1 MKKFYLKEVRLE
13 LSKIKH
19 IKGVKIVELYELFEE
34 KFSSNST
41 KFISDEIF
49 AQMLKS
55 DCNLEF
61 QNDSEVVLKNEF
73 FKSQEFI
80 ENENKIYNFQYVK
93 NIFKEEVNE
102 NILLIYKI
110 IHDYQEL
117 NYTFISKMLK
127 KLLDINND
135 IKQVAHYCKDLKA
148 YNFIDIIM
156 SQNNNNEKIIRINT
170 KQTYNKDIKP
180 IIIQEETIIQVKNN
194 LRKLKCSYK
203 KLEINEKEGELLK
216 TINEDY
222 ISPAKSICMKNYIQ
236 ERFSLVID
244 NSNVENNI
252 LFHLYLFQ
260 KLSSNEI
267 TLLSGMLGREKTV
280 GRILTKMEK
289 DNLLSRSAERK
300 GKVFSFLYYLN
311 KSFKVPER
319 FRELKESLKTQLNS
333 DGSINFNNR
342 DIIIEE
348 ANIKTLE
355 IKEENTEMHDIVI
368 PDTVNEI
375 KDYDTDSE
383 FELDEEHKVDVKNEV
398 SSPQSKKESKKKLK
412 EKETFAPVR
421 CDSKNMVDIIDLNSE
436 EFKFIIDCI
445 RRDSYKYTNITK
457 KYPLILESKL
467 GDLNKEQKI
476 EIILDYFYNNLER
489 IGAKSFSNISFNRYL
504 FCLNVIR
511 EKKVIN
517 QIDLKKSII
526 NDLESNNYGYQIDRK
541 TLRNILVNLEKIG
554 LIKLADF
561 KLTISNKNY
570 KYFQDKT
577 ELNQLKSIAIR
588 RDIHESEEKLIEI
601 INKDIRRLPIKKHVK
616 KRLRKKVPANDIV
629 EEVLQGCKLEMSVEK
644 IREGNR
650 EKFVSLLVN
659 KIEGKKPYFFHNFF
673 YALRSI
679 FFVNNNLKFL
689 FSIEAGINKPLL
701 FNFIDNSKIGNII
714 LPKYIRDNYTKYLNN
729 NHDEKRISSN
739 GTDLSNNIDTLASV
753 IINEDKEKE
762 SERDVYLFSNSYKNT
777 SICIKNYVKEMHK
790 TIIPNNKDLE
800 FSNKYLRINR
810 SSNLSVINDF
820 NKNIANLPKFSFD
833 FFINNNFSQES
844 EEFATFLSKKRSKI
858 KKDNKE
864 AFDCHNLIDI
874 FSFLQRIYFHPK
886 ISIKNLR
893 AVTTS
898 KVNFEKFLVYF
909 QKLGLIQIQEIG
921 SEDNKDYSIEL
932 DKNILLF
939 IDIL

>member
-19 IKGVKIVELYELFEE
+19 LKGVKICELYDFLEE
-34 KFSSNST
+34 KFSSHST
-41 KFISDEIF
+41 KFISNEIF
-49 AQMLKS
+49 THMLKS
-55 DCNLEF
+55 DNFLEIL
-61 QNDSEVVLKNEF
+61 NDSDVAIKSEFLKT
-73 FKSQEFI
+73 QEYI

-110 IHDYQEL
+110 IHDYEEL

-156 SQNNNNEKIIRINT
+156 SQNNNNEKIIRINK
-170 KQTYNKDIKP
+170 KQTSDKENKP
-180 IIIQEETIIQVKNN
+180 IIIEQETIIQVKNN

-203 KLEINEKEGELLK
+203 KLDVNEKEAELLR

-222 ISPAKSICMKNYIQ
+222 ISPAKSINMKNYIQ
-236 ERFSLVID
+236 ERFSLIID
-244 NSNVENNI
+244 NANVENNI

-289 DNLLSRSAERK
+289 DNLISRSAERK

-319 FRELKESLKTQLNS
+319 FREMKENFQKELNS
-333 DGSINFNNR
+333 DRNINFNNN

-348 ANIKTLE
+348 ANIKTFG
-355 IKEENTEMHDIVI
+355 IKEEDEEMHDIVI
-368 PDTVNEI
+368 PDNFNEI
-375 KDYDTDSE
+375 KDCDTDSE
-383 FELDEEHKVDVKNEV
+383 FEIDEEHKKDEKNKV
-398 SSPQSKKESKKKLK
+398 LSPQSKKESKKKSK
-412 EKETFAPVR
+412 ERETFAPVKY
-421 CDSKNMVDIIDLNSE
+421 DSKNMVDIIDLNNE
-436 EFKFIIDCI
+436 ELRFIIDCI
-445 RRDSYKYTNITK
+445 KKDSSKYTNIIK
-457 KYPLILESKL
+457 KYPFLLESIL

-504 FCLNVIR
+504 YCLNVIR

-616 KRLRKKVPANDIV
+616 KRLRKKIPANEIV
-629 EEVLQGCKLEMSVEK
+629 EKVLQGCKLEMSVEK

-650 EKFVSLLVN
+650 EQFVNLLVN
-659 KIEGKKPYFFHNFF
+659 KIEGKKAYFFQNFF
-673 YALRSI
+673 YALRNI

-701 FNFIDNSKIGNII
+701 FNFIDNSRIGNII
-714 LPKYIRDNYTKYLNN
+714 LPRYLRNKYSKYLNN
-729 NHDEKRISSN
+729 IDDVKKISSN
-739 GTDLSNNIDTLASV
+739 CTDLSNNIDTLASV
-753 IINEDKEKE
+753 INEDKEKE
-762 SERDVYLFSNSYKNT
+762 WERDGCLFSNSYKNT
-777 SICIKNYVKEMHK
+777 SIFIKNYVKEMHK
-790 TIIPNNKDLE
+790 TIFPNNRDLE
-800 FSNKYLRINR
+800 FSNKYLRTNR
-810 SSNLSVINDF
+810 SSNLSIMNDF

-844 EEFATFLSKKRSKI
+844 EKFATFLSKKRSKI

-864 AFDCHNLIDI
+864 VFDCHNLIDI

-886 ISIKNLR
+886 ISLKNLR
-893 AVTTS
+893 AITTS
-898 KVNFEKFLVYF
+898 KVNFEKFLIYF
-909 QKLGLIQIQEIG
+909 QKLGLIHIQEIG
-921 SEDNKDYSIEL
+921 NEENKDYSIEL